1 MNLYEI
7 NGTILDIMNN
17 LGSVENE
24 DLYTCMVQ
32 AIENLKMQED
42 EKLDNIASYIK
53 QLDSETKAIK
63 EEVKALNERA
73 KAKENKAKRL
83 KEYLLNYLELNDRK
97 SFESSKNLIKI
108 NKTVPSVHIENEQ
121 ELINYCETHDL
132 DFLLKYSNPTVSK
145 SKIKEYLNDGNDLQG
160 VSLKSGKA
168 LKLK

>member
-17 LGSVENE
+17 LESVENE

-32 AIENLKMQED
+32 AIENLQMRED

-53 QLDSETKAIK
+53 QLDSEAKAIK

-97 SFESSKNLIKI
+97 SFESSKNFIKV
-108 NKTVPSVHIENEQ
+108 NKTVPSVCIDDESEF
-121 ELINYCETHDL
+121 ISYCETHDL
-132 DFLLKYSNPTVSK
+132 DFLLKYRDPTVSK
-145 SKIKEYLNDGNDLQG
+145 SKIKEYLNDGNELQG
-160 VSLKSGKA
+160 VSLRPGKT